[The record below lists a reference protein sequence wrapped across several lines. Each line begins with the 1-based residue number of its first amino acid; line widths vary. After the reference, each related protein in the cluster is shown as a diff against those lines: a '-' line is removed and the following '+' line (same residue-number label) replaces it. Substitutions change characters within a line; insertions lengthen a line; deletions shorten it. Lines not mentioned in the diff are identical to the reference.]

1 MYNVP
6 LYIPPCIKI
15 WVQDDI
21 FVSDHILYFSD
32 EPKSLPMLGV
42 GKGEKDTKIVI
53 LSAWCNTGDELSE
66 NLTNLRMDK
75 HTTV

>member
-1 MYNVP
+1 
-6 LYIPPCIKI
+6 
-15 WVQDDI
+15 
-21 FVSDHILYFSD
+21 
-32 EPKSLPMLGV
+32 MLCV